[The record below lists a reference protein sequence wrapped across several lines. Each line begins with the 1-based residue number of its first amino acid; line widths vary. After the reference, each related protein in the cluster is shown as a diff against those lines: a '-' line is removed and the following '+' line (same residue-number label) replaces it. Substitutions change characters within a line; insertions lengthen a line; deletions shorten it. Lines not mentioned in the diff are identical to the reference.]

1 MYDGSMVA
9 GGSDG
14 GQGRQPDEH
23 HRLVQSVERALTM
36 LDEIAASETP
46 PSATEIARRAG
57 VNRATAWR
65 LLITLEHFDLV
76 ERDPNTG
83 RYTVGFG
90 AARIARVSRAASLV
104 RIARSVLEQLG
115 AELKKSVY
123 LQVASG
129 NKLIVLDE
137 VRAANPVQVD
147 LANLEVPLHCGSAG
161 KVFLAFLPDWERDQL
176 LAGPLEAFTE
186 RTVTDRDRLRA
197 ELERARTD
205 RFAVAY
211 QEHLPD
217 WGGATAAVC
226 DRRLPPLAYL
236 NVTVPSYR
244 YTEAD
249 MMKFRT
255 PLRNAARELEQR
267 LLYRAT

>member
-1 MYDGSMVA
+1 M
-9 GGSDG
+9 
-14 GQGRQPDEH
+14 
-23 HRLVQSVERALTM
+23 QSVERALTM

-65 LLITLEHFDLV
+65 LLLTLEHFDLV
-76 ERDPNTG
+76 ERDPRTG
-83 RYTVGFG
+83 RYTVGYG
-90 AARIARVSRAASLV
+90 AARIARVSGASSLV
-104 RIARSVLEQLG
+104 RIARPILEQLG
-115 AELKKSVY
+115 AVLKESVY

-129 NKLIVLDE
+129 TRLIVLDE

-147 LANLEVPLHCGSAG
+147 LANLDVPLHCGSVG
-161 KVFLAFLPDWERDQL
+161 KLFLAFLPEWERDQL
-176 LAGPLEAFTE
+176 LAAPLEAFTE
-186 RTVTDRDRLRA
+186 RTVTDPDRLRD
-197 ELERARTD
+197 ELARARTD
-205 RFAVAY
+205 RFAIAY

-226 DRRLPPLAYL
+226 DRSLPPLAYL

-249 MMKFRT
+249 LKRFRT
-255 PLRNAARELEQR
+255 PLRRAARELEQR